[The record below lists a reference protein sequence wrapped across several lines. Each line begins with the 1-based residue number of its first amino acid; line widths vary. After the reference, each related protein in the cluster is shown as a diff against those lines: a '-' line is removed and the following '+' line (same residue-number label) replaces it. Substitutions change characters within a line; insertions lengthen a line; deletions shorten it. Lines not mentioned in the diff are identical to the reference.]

1 MEQTKNSPD
10 QEEES
15 IHSREWSWENR
26 EMERWKD
33 VSDGLQGKDQQG
45 LSSRA
50 RVIM

>member
-33 VSDGLQGKDQQG
+33 GGMEGWTD
-45 LSSRA
+45 SRTKKKK
-50 RVIM
+50 VYSF